1 MSADQKANKPVEI
14 EFFNRTKSMVTVN
27 VEPTCVSIDLDDNTE
42 YKMVTG
48 ERFFRLEFDDH
59 GQLIFYLQYSFG
71 FQLFKRAASPMLHNP
86 NEWILEFDWSDI
98 N

>member
-1 MSADQKANKPVEI
+1 MSADQIPSKPIEI
-14 EFFNRTKSMVTVN
+14 EFFNRTKSIVN
-27 VEPTCVSIDLDDNTE
+27 VWVEPTCVSIDLDDNTE
-42 YKMVTG
+42 YKMVTE
-48 ERFFRLEFDDH
+48 ERFFRLEFDEN

-71 FQLFKRAASPMLHNP
+71 FKLFKRPASAMVHNP